1 MASEQST
8 LVTNLRKFVTLVDR
22 LRDTGLHKYIDLPRI
37 AVLGSQSA
45 GKSSLLEQIVGLDFL
60 PRGEGTVTRRP
71 LEMRLFYVPKEKL
84 SMPYGVFEEIPGQ
97 KFTDFQM
104 VKQNIDKLTNN
115 VAGANKGIV
124 DKPIVLTIYSST
136 CPDLTIVDLPGIT
149 KIPIRGTDQTQDIE
163 KITKEMAAR
172 YCKDP
177 KTIILCVIPAN
188 ADITTSDGLM
198 MARQLDPQGSRT
210 IGCIT
215 KIDIMDKGTDARRLL
230 TGEDVGLKL
239 GYVGIKNRS
248 QADINEKKTVLQS
261 LDDERKFFSTSPI
274 YSSLPSSLLGTR
286 SLTNKL
292 TDVLY
297 THIRTCLPQIIS
309 EIQKQINEKEQRLK
323 ELGTGMPEEE
333 KDKLKYLWKVIN
345 DFSTAFK
352 NSINGSYDKLATFDK
367 NKLPAGH
374 RIRVILTDLYS
385 DIRSFKPTE
394 QYSDIDIKN
403 AIIKHEGDSIPGFP
417 SIDAFLAL
425 LTPLLQKL
433 KDPAFECVNEVYHV
447 LEEIATNILDKIVSK
462 VPALKE
468 ELQDNILQHFKNER
482 DSCRDKIESLIDS
495 EIGYIFTNDVEYLTS
510 RASSSV
516 KDNPPIDP
524 KQPIPKNNQGQG
536 NQAPFSQNYQRQSG
550 DPLVHEL
557 RYRLDDYFS
566 LVMRGIRD
574 SVPKF
579 IGYFLVKASQ
589 FKLQQTLFEATNRSE
604 KYFNLMAEPTHIV
617 EERKNLAS
625 AVETLKTSIKMIR
638 RDPDFS
644 SYEKYAKPANDVQK
658 ERDIAL
664 SSSSGKKNNGP
675 AQPPPP
681 RHQNSANNSM
691 TDIKPNQTGAPQN
704 PNNSFS
710 GSNQNQQ
717 NQNRGAIFPPG
728 QQQRPVANPLGNP
741 NPQQGVPQQVNP
753 VGTKPNTGNAF
764 VIGNQ
769 PNNPNQNNNNSNP
782 NLNNNSNNNVN
793 QQPKT
798 MNLFGNKPIPNQGG
812 QVPPGGQPVNQGG
825 NQPPVQQ
832 PPMTHQIV
840 DKAVDKTFENPQ
852 FQKGL
857 QNAASAGAK
866 QAFGN
871 NAIGEAAGK
880 GAAQLVQNQAVQDA
894 MKDQAKQQGKAQA
907 DQKATEAK
915 ASFKF
920 W

>member
-8 LVTNLRKFVTLVDR
+8 LVSNLRKFVTLVDR

-97 KFTDFQM
+97 KFTDFQII
-104 VKQNIDKLTNN
+104 KQNIDKLTNN

-149 KIPIRGTDQTQDIE
+149 KIPIKGTDQTQDIE

-198 MARQLDPQGSRT
+198 MARQLDPQGLRT

-215 KIDIMDKGTDARRLL
+215 KIDIMDRGTDARRLL
-230 TGEDVGLKL
+230 TGEDVSLKL

-248 QADINEKKTVLQS
+248 QADINEKKTVLQA
-261 LDDERKFFSTSPI
+261 LEDERKFFSTSPV
-274 YSSLPSSLLGTR
+274 YSSLPQSLLGTR

-323 ELGTGMPEEE
+323 ELGTGMPEED
-333 KDKLKYLWKVIN
+333 KDKLKFLWKAIS

-374 RIRVILTDLYS
+374 RIRIILTDLYS
-385 DIRSFKPTE
+385 DIKSFKPTE

-433 KDPAFECVNEVYHV
+433 KDPAFECVNEVYHI
-447 LEEIATNILDKIVSK
+447 LEEIATSILDKIVSK

-468 ELQDNILQHFKNER
+468 ELQDNILSHFKNER

-516 KDNPPIDP
+516 KEQPPTDP
-524 KQPIPKNNQGQG
+524 KAPIPKNNQVQG
-536 NQAPFSQNYQRQSG
+536 NQAPFSQNYIRQSG

-589 FKLQQTLFEATNRSE
+589 FKLQQTLFEATSKSE

-617 EERKNLAS
+617 EERKNLTS
-625 AVETLKTSIKMIR
+625 AVETLKVSIKMIR

-658 ERDIAL
+658 EREQAL
-664 SSSSGKKNNGP
+664 SSNSGKKNTGP
-675 AQPPPP
+675 AQNAPP
-681 RHQNSANNSM
+681 RHQSSANNSM

-710 GSNQNQQ
+710 GPNQNQQ
-717 NQNRGAIFPPG
+717 NQNRGAIFPPT
-728 QQQRPVANPLGNP
+728 QQQNRPIANPLGNP
-741 NPQQGVPQQVNP
+741 NPQQGVPPQVNP

-769 PNNPNQNNNNSNP
+769 PSNPNSNNNSNP
-782 NLNNNSNNNVN
+782 NLNNNSNN
-793 QQPKT
+793 QPPKT
-798 MNLFGNKPIPNQGG
+798 NNLFGNKPIPSQNNQAPPNGQPTNQGANL
-812 QVPPGGQPVNQGG
+812 PPA
-825 NQPPVQQ
+825 Q
-832 PPMTHQIV
+832 PPMTHQLV

-866 QAFGN
+866 QALGN
-871 NAIGEAAGK
+871 NAVGEAAGK

-907 DQKATEAK
+907 DQKTQEAK
-915 ASFKF
+915 NTFKF